1 MTEAAMRQGDI
12 QWQSGCG
19 PTALSA
25 SEVHV
30 WKISLEQSPELIRAY
45 EGILSSD
52 ERRRAE
58 DPSLEKERE
67 CFSLC
72 RGFLRMLLGRYG
84 GIAPEAIR
92 FQKGKQGKLILDPS
106 FPDTDIEF
114 TLSHSGRVALFA
126 LANGRRL
133 GVDVEKIRATAR
145 LEEIARNLFSPAET
159 EAIRGLPEDM
169 RVNAFYACWTRKE
182 AVTKALGGSIVEL
195 LDKVIVSTLPAGP
208 AQLLQMPSG
217 VADASAWRLHD
228 LPVGEGYAAALC
240 HEGHDAEV
248 LLWESDE

>member
-1 MTEAAMRQGDI
+1 MGQREI
-12 QWQSGCG
+12 QWQGGSGPAG
-19 PTALSA
+19 LSA

-45 EGILSSD
+45 DGILSSD
-52 ERRRAE
+52 ERSRAE
-58 DPSLEKERE
+58 GASLEKERE

-106 FPDTDIEF
+106 FPDADIEF

-126 LANGRRL
+126 LARGRRL

-145 LEEIARNLFSPAET
+145 LEEIARNCFSPAET

-169 RVNAFYACWTRKE
+169 RVNAFYACWTRKD
-182 AVTKALGGSIVEL
+182 AAIKALGGSIVEL
-195 LDKVIVSTLPAGP
+195 MNKVIVSTLPAGP
-208 AQLLQMPSG
+208 ARLLQMPSG
-217 VADASAWRLHD
+217 ASDASGWRLHD

-248 LLWESDE
+248 LLWEPDA